1 MREEGRWY
9 TPKLSIV
16 KFDYWRLKR
25 FMLSH
30 WEESQPF
37 DKRKSS
43 RLEIKERLFAKDCF
57 QFMLPDSSILC
68 CIISSY
74 FV

>member
-16 KFDYWRLKR
+16 KFDYWKLKR
-25 FMLSH
+25 FMLSL

-57 QFMLPDSSILC
+57 
-68 CIISSY
+68 
-74 FV
+74 